1 MNFMPSCRLTL
12 IDYQHFVFFGKSK
25 CLGDQSCRDV
35 ANGRECEIDNVEIDN
50 QELLFPSSHQ
60 TVHSLNAPL
69 KPSPWKIPQDRN
81 ALHDEQSSQPR
92 RENSN
97 QPNSTRVGV
106 VEQVLM
112 EISEYSLPLLLLIA
126 GTSPYLLHLN
136 YSFPSFS
143 S

>member
-50 QELLFPSSHQ
+50 EELFVSVITPNSTFTKC
-60 TVHSLNAPL
+60 TVET
-69 KPSPWKIPQDRN
+69 
-81 ALHDEQSSQPR
+81 LHDEQSSPPR

-112 EISEYSLPLLLLIA
+112 EISEYSLPLLLIA
-126 GTSPYLLHLN
+126 DTSP
-136 YSFPSFS
+136 FICFI
-143 S
+143 